1 LAGDGDGALVL
12 VEQCLEQIKSSD
24 GVPPQLP
31 LLERIRGIVLMGRGD
46 DAEGRAALEASLKA
60 ARARDAN
67 YEVALT
73 LRALV
78 ETASGPTGDD
88 VVEWHRRSDEI
99 LRELGVEWVP
109 TMVRV
114 GD

>member
-1 LAGDGDGALVL
+1 M
-12 VEQCLEQIKSSD
+12 
-24 GVPPQLP
+24 P
-31 LLERIRGIVLMGRGD
+31 LLERVRGIVLLGRGED
-46 DAEGRAALEASLKA
+46 GEGRAALEASLRA
-60 ARARDAN
+60 AQARDAN

-78 ETASGPTGDD
+78 ETAPGTTAAD
-88 VVEWHRRSDEI
+88 VEPWRRKSDEI
-99 LRELGVEWVP
+99 LGELGVEWVP